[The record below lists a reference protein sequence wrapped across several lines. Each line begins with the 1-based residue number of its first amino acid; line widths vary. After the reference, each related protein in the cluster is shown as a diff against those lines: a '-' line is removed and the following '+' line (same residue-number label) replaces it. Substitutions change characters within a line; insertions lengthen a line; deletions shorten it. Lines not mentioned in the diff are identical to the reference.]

1 MGTVQRC
8 SILQDLSLRQ
18 LQISVPGQRTILGRN
33 ATALFVP
40 GRQQS
45 KKADG
50 SEKAK
55 KNVIV
60 ARGSKPPGVQAW
72 MRQKTC

>member
-1 MGTVQRC
+1 MGFSAPSVIFKAIAN
-8 SILQDLSLRQ
+8 IL
-18 LQISVPGQRTILGRN
+18 GQRTILGRN
-33 ATALFVP
+33 AIALFVP

-50 SEKAK
+50 NEKAK

-60 ARGSKPPGVQAW
+60 AWGGKPLGVQAW

>member
-1 MGTVQRC
+1 MGFSAPSVIFKAIAN
-8 SILQDLSLRQ
+8 IL
-18 LQISVPGQRTILGRN
+18 GQRTILGRN
-33 ATALFVP
+33 AIALFVP

-50 SEKAK
+50 NEKAK

-60 ARGSKPPGVQAW
+60 A
-72 MRQKTC
+72 